1 MATTTHIPAAVVRRL
16 PGYYRHLAEREQ
28 QGETRISSQE
38 MSERLGLTASQI
50 RQDINCI
57 GGIGQQGFGYHIHE
71 LKARIAEILGMT
83 RSYHMIILGAGNLGR
98 ALANY
103 ASFRQLGYEVCAV
116 FDNATAMVGKQVAG
130 LPVQSIDTLEAW
142 LAAHPVDIGVLCV
155 PPDNAQEAFD
165 RLVDGGVR
173 GIWNF
178 APIDLKAPPN
188 VALNNVH
195 LSDSLQI
202 LSYRMREIEGLT

>member
-1 MATTTHIPAAVVRRL
+1 MATTAHIPAAVVKRL
-16 PGYYRHLAEREQ
+16 PGYYRHLTEREQ

-57 GGIGQQGFGYHIHE
+57 GGVGQQGFGYHIHE

-83 RSYHMIILGAGNLGR
+83 RNYHMIILGAGNLGR

-103 ASFRQLGYEVCAV
+103 ASFRRYGYEVCAV
-116 FDNATAMVGKQVAG
+116 FDNADAMVGRMVAG
-130 LPVQSIDTLEAW
+130 LPVQSIEKLEDW
-142 LAAHPVDIGVLCV
+142 LSAHPVDIGALCV
-155 PPDNAQEAFD
+155 PPENAQEVYD
-165 RLVDGGVR
+165 RLVAGGVR

-178 APIDLKAPPN
+178 APIDLKTSPK

-195 LSDSLQI
+195 LSDSLLI
-202 LSYRMREIEGLT
+202 LSYHMREIKELT